1 MKKRTL
7 ISLALAV
14 LLLCGLACSAFA
26 TQAQLYYVTDE
37 AGLFTEEERETL
49 ENRAETLSEQYSFG
63 IYIVILP
70 DYQDYTFESSI
81 ERFAVSFYDEYD
93 LGWGSDNAG
102 TMLMLSMEERDY
114 DLDFSGR
121 QGSYAFTEAGRDKL
135 LDRVLRYFRKD
146 DFYGG
151 FTEYL
156 DVCEEYLLAAQQG
169 SPVGEGEKSS
179 YESGYGDVRPLGEY
193 AVIAAVAGVIVAVL
207 TGICAS
213 APMRSAKEKRD
224 ADQYVAHG
232 GLNLR
237 RRSDMFLR
245 RSVSRRPRQTESP
258 RGGGPHG
265 GGSHGHSYSSGGHSW
280 RSGKF

>member
-7 ISLALAV
+7 ISLAIAA
-14 LLLCGLACSAFA
+14 LLLSCLICPAFA

-37 AGLFTEEERETL
+37 AGLFTEEEREIL
-49 ENRAETLSEQYSFG
+49 EDRAESISEQYSFG
-63 IYIVILP
+63 IYIVVLP
-70 DYQDYTFESSI
+70 DYQDYTYAHSI
-81 ERFAVSFYDEYD
+81 ESFAVSFYDEYD
-93 LGWGSDNAG
+93 LGWGSDDAG

-114 DLDFSGR
+114 DLDFN
-121 QGSYAFTEAGRDKL
+121 GSYASFAFTEAGRDKL

-169 SPVGEGEKSS
+169 SPVGEGETSS
-179 YESGYGDVRPLGEY
+179 YGYDGEMSNSEFSI
-193 AVIAAVAGVIVAVL
+193 IAAAVVGAIAAL
-207 TGICAS
+207 VTGICMCI
-213 APMRSAKEKRD
+213 PMRSAREKRD

-232 GLNLR
+232 GLSLR
-237 RRSDMFLR
+237 RRSDMFLH
-245 RSVSRRPRQTESP
+245 RSVSRRPRNTDSS
-258 RGGGPHG
+258 RGPHGG
-265 GGSHGHSYSSGGHSW
+265 GGSHGHSYSSGGHSG